1 MQTVMFMFKGSTSF
15 SDKTLAVEG
24 GDVYILDNIYNAKLG
39 IIVLSTNG
47 VGGNIYRSWCDRFIC
62 EYVADGTVLQ

>member
-1 MQTVMFMFKGSTSF
+1 MLMGGTFYYANSDVYVQGNTSF

-39 IIVLSTNG
+39 IIV
-47 VGGNIYRSWCDRFIC
+47 
-62 EYVADGTVLQ
+62 